1 MWRGRGAALTY
12 HPQASIG
19 VRAFIGVLDRLLGS
33 QQAPELGMPVGAGPI
48 NGPTPMR
55 DYFRGTSL
63 PLMRGGHSVVLDD
76 EKRIPSLESADFRS
90 AGAVLEH

>member
-1 MWRGRGAALTY
+1 MPKRPGRTRPTTLRPLSGF
-12 HPQASIG
+12 G
-19 VRAFIGVLDRLLGS
+19 RLLVYWA
-33 QQAPELGMPVGAGPI
+33 APDLGMPVGAGPI

-76 EKRIPSLESADFRS
+76 EKRTLMDESADFRS